1 MRYRK
6 IKAKFIEA
14 KIYTEVLHNKR
25 IHNSSKK
32 KKLIKLIFRLLKIA
46 PLISNHPFISQI
58 PHQTCPKSAHH
69 R

>member
-32 KKLIKLIFRLLKIA
+32 KKINKA
-46 PLISNHPFISQI
+46 DI
-58 PHQTCPKSAHH
+58 PTIEDCTTNF
-69 R
+69 